1 MSKSIVFTLS
11 KTLKKILIG
20 AIVIALWNYALNDGG
35 SANLFGGGFIGTGL
49 IYACVAWFQFVKNDN
64 TPSFSMMGQNGTLL
78 RTGDEIASRL
88 TMLTSVKPK
97 SKSAG
102 ICCISSW
109 LAALVFIL
117 IGILVPIM

>member
-1 MSKSIVFTLS
+1 MSKRMTLTLT

-20 AIVIALWNYALNDGG
+20 AIVIAVWNYALNDGG

-64 TPSFSMMGQNGTLL
+64 TPAFSMMGQNGTLL

-88 TMLTSVKPK
+88 SMLRGVQPK
-97 SKSAG
+97 SKKVG
-102 ICCISSW
+102 ICCISSL
-109 LAALVFIL
+109 LAALVFLL